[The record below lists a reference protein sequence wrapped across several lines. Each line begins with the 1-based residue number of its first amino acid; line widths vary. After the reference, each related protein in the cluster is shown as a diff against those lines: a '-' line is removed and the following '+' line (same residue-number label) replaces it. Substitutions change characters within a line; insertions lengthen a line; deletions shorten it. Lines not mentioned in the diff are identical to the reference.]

1 MSPPREDCPQR
12 QALHW
17 LVARQE
23 NPGDAQMH
31 RRFQAWLDQAESH
44 RQAWDELTGL
54 DALIVQAH
62 SHNAPAR
69 RVVPRLTTRGG
80 MLARGGAALA
90 LAACLAVAVL
100 PSLSLRWRADAI
112 TGTGEIRQISLDDGS
127 RVTLA
132 PDSAVAIA
140 HGSAARD
147 VTLLRG
153 EAFFEV
159 ARDPARPFTAHAGD
173 SAARVLGTA
182 FNLSRH
188 GDGAMVAVAEGSV
201 QVSRGERAHRLG
213 AGDWV
218 DTTAADLAAHGSVPV
233 ALVAPWRHGQLAVR
247 DGKVAEVV
255 DVLRRYHHGAIL
267 LHGSALAER
276 RVTGSYDPSSPEQAL
291 TALVAPLG
299 GRVIRLTPWLL
310 VVSG

>member
-1 MSPPREDCPQR
+1 MSPPREDCPER

-31 RRFQAWLDQAESH
+31 RRFQTWLDQAESH
-44 RQAWDELTGL
+44 RRAWDELTGL

-62 SHNAPAR
+62 GRVPAR
-69 RVVPRLTTRGG
+69 HAVPRSAARRNV
-80 MLARGGAALA
+80 LARGGAALA
-90 LAACLAVAVL
+90 LAACLVLAVL
-100 PSLSLRWRADAI
+100 PSLSLRWRADVI
-112 TGTGEIRQISLDDGS
+112 TGTGEIRQVSLDDGS

-132 PDSAVAIA
+132 PDSAIAIA
-140 HGSAARD
+140 HGAAARD

-188 GDGAMVAVAEGSV
+188 GDGATVAVAEGLV
-201 QVSRGERAHRLG
+201 QVSRGERTHRLG

-218 DTTAADLAAHGSVPV
+218 DTNAADLAAHGSVPV

-255 DVLRRYHHGAIL
+255 EVLRRYHHGAIL
-267 LHGSALAER
+267 LHGSALADR